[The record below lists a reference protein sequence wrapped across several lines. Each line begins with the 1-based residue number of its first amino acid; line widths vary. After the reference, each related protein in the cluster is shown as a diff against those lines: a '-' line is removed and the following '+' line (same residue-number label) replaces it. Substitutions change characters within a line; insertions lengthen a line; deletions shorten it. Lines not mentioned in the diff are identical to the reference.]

1 MKLKEYLEWKHSKKL
16 NGRRK
21 EIMAIPKGKERIAIT
36 IHKETKE
43 LMNELLSLHDRFS
56 YSNLIEVALM
66 FYAKAL
72 ETKLNNQ
79 TQEKEK
85 N

>member
-1 MKLKEYLEWKHSKKL
+1 MH
-16 NGRRK
+16 
-21 EIMAIPKGKERIAIT
+21 IPKDKVRIAIT

-43 LMNELLSLHDRFS
+43 LMNELLSLHDRFT

-72 ETKLNNQ
+72 ETKLQ
-79 TQEKEK
+79 PKPQETKEK

>member
-1 MKLKEYLEWKHSKKL
+1 M
-16 NGRRK
+16 N
-21 EIMAIPKGKERIAIT
+21 IPKNKVRIAIT

-43 LMNELLSLHDRFS
+43 LMNELLTLHDRFT

-72 ETKLNNQ
+72 ESKLNTQ
-79 TQEKEK
+79 TEEKEK

>member
-1 MKLKEYLEWKHSKKL
+1 MY
-16 NGRRK
+16 
-21 EIMAIPKGKERIAIT
+21 IPKDKVRIAIT

-43 LMNELLSLHDRFS
+43 LMNELLSLHDNFT

-66 FYAKAL
+66 FYAHAIEK
-72 ETKLNNQ
+72 KLDNQ

-85 N
+85 D

>member
-1 MKLKEYLEWKHSKKL
+1 
-16 NGRRK
+16 
-21 EIMAIPKGKERIAIT
+21 MAIPKDKERIAIT

-43 LMNELLSLHDRFS
+43 LMNELLTLHDRFT